1 LCTGCL
7 TCVRSCAYTAPRID
21 GEMAGIGGILGAA
34 RIEAALCQGC
44 GLCVASCPAD
54 AIELRHYTDAQINA
68 KLDALLP
75 HESGS
80 TVQ

>member
-1 LCTGCL
+1 
-7 TCVRSCAYTAPRID
+7 VRSCAYTAPRID
-21 GEMAGIGGILGAA
+21 AELTGIGGIIGAA

-68 KLDALLP
+68 KLDALLAD
-75 HESGS
+75 ESGS
-80 TVQ
+80 RVQ